1 MSIDFKSTKGIFQQ
15 IADHLCHR
23 ILENKLPPGER
34 VPSVRDLAGE
44 FEVNRNTLLRTYSI
58 LEDAG
63 IIINKRGIGFFVAE
77 NAIELIR
84 LREKEEFFS
93 TDFPEFIKKVQ
104 LLGLTATDLQELIQ
118 LLQANAAGSKAN

>member
-15 IADHLCHR
+15 IAENLCHQ
-23 ILENKLPPGER
+23 ILAGTLPPGER
-34 VPSVRDLAGE
+34 VPSVRDLAIE

-63 IIINKRGIGFFVAE
+63 IITNKRGIGFFVSE

-84 LREKEEFFS
+84 ASERTEFFS
-93 TDFPEFIKKVQ
+93 NELPMFIQKVK
-104 LLGLTATDLQELIQ
+104 LLKLSSKDLTDLLTVIKENEKQ
-118 LLQANAAGSKAN
+118 